1 MRGWVV
7 EFSPLRLRLEWEEP
21 FSHTDHPV
29 LHYTLYTRDGG
40 TTANTTDNNI
50 TLSLE
55 DNVDFS
61 YCSTSG
67 IGVTA
72 VYDIGESELSPV
84 VSMERGQCLF
94 WANNDVLLP
103 HM

>member
-40 TTANTTDNNI
+40 ATANTTDNNI

-55 DNVDFS
+55 ENVDN
-61 YCSTSG
+61 CSHIG
-67 IGVTA
+67 IGVAA
-72 VYDIGESELSPV
+72 VSDIGESEPSPV
-84 VSMERGQCLF
+84 ESMQRGYCSFHYVVGVKTFLF
-94 WANNDVLLP
+94 W
-103 HM
+103 

>member
-7 EFSPLRLRLEWEEP
+7 EFSPLRLRLEWEES

-40 TTANTTDNNI
+40 ATANTTDNKI

-55 DNVDFS
+55 ENVDN
-61 YCSTSG
+61 CSHTG
-67 IGVTA
+67 IGVAA
-72 VYDIGESELSPV
+72 VSDIGESEPSPV
-84 VSMERGQCLF
+84 ESMQRGYCSFHYVVGVKTFLF
-94 WANNDVLLP
+94 W
-103 HM
+103 